1 MLKKLSIFTV
11 IIISLLASVYYL
23 SYPSELMGRYLV
35 LSNRQSFDKF
45 ESLMISHKE
54 LAGVT
59 CNPIAALTPNPVV
72 FSPFRDESK
81 IHDLSVE
88 FHLDEKVESEF
99 FDLCRDLNKPA
110 VWRKPSF
117 VFCYY
122 GGDGDKP
129 YYWLGVKKH
138 NQGKKFSLCP
148 RFSTIDLNT
157 ACLILIDDTWAL
169 EYTRVE

>member
-11 IIISLLASVYYL
+11 IIISLLAPVYYL
-23 SYPSELMGRYLV
+23 SYPSELIGRYLV

-45 ESLMISHKE
+45 ESLMLSHKE
-54 LAGVT
+54 LASVT

-72 FSPFRDESK
+72 FSPFRDKSK

-99 FDLCRDLNKPA
+99 FELCQNLNKPD

-117 VFCYY
+117 VFFYY

-129 YYWLGVKKH
+129 FYLLGIKKH
-138 NQGKKFSLCP
+138 NRIKKFSLCP

-169 EYTRVE
+169 SYFRSE